1 MKPLLDVVQNLEKV
15 KDFHSKSLH
24 QTLTRK
30 VRQEGSETRL
40 GSKLMLGHVPK
51 TTTSEQRPAVLL
63 APGTLLVFDVIF
75 DANITLMIYN
85 LF

>member
-24 QTLTRK
+24 QSLTKK
-30 VRQEGSETRL
+30 VRQEESESRL
-40 GSKLMLGHVPK
+40 GSKLMLWHVTK

-63 APGTLLVFDVIF
+63 APGTVLFNVLFI
-75 DANITLMIYN
+75 ANIKLMICF

>member
-24 QTLTRK
+24 RVLTRK
-30 VRQEGSETRL
+30 VQQEGSETRL

-63 APGTLLVFDVIF
+63 APGTFTFTVLFI
-75 DANITLMIYN
+75 ANIKLMVC
-85 LF
+85 FCF